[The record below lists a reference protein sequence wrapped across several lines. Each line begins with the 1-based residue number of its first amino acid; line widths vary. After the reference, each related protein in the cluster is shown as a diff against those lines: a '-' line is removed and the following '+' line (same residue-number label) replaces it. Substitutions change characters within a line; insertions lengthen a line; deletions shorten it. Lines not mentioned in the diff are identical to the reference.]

1 MSKTET
7 EHLTSS
13 SAEAPKL
20 FMKFTELMGWFQIFA
35 ALFLTGLLLGLVAYL
50 TIDNEV
56 GFIVGLSLSV
66 LGFVAGVIWAT
77 RVYRKTGTSRYL
89 TRIMATPDVDANTNE

>member
-7 EHLTSS
+7 ERLTN
-13 SAEAPKL
+13 ANAPKL
-20 FMKFTELMGWFQIFA
+20 FMKFTELMGWLQIFA

-50 TIDNEV
+50 TLDNEV

-89 TRIMATPDVDANTNE
+89 TRMMATPDVDANTNK